1 MDLFYILTGATVG
14 LVIGLTGVGGGS
26 LMTPLLVLGFGI
38 NPAVA
43 VGTDLLYAAIT
54 KAGGVFFHQ
63 RQGTVD
69 WKIAGAMALGSIPSS
84 LITIAILADLHQSGI
99 NFEKIM
105 MVTLSAMLILTSIV
119 VFLRN
124 RFLSYLH
131 TTLSG
136 KKPILTFLVGYRG
149 YFTVLSG
156 VLLGIVVSLSSVGA
170 GAIGSAILFLL
181 YPRKPAIS
189 IVGTDLAHAVPLTAV
204 AGLGHLQIGTV
215 DLPLLIGL
223 LIGGIPSIYLGSL
236 IGKNMP
242 DKILRPMIGAILLLL
257 GLALLYGL

>member
-1 MDLFYILTGATVG
+1 MDLFYILTGGIVG
-14 LVIGLTGVGGGS
+14 LIIGLTGVGGGS

-38 NPAVA
+38 NPAIA

-69 WKIAGAMALGSIPSS
+69 WKIAGLLASGSIPSS
-84 LITIAILADLHQSGI
+84 LITIAILGYLHKSGV
-99 NFEKIM
+99 NFENVM
-105 MVTLSAMLILTSIV
+105 MATLSAMLILTAVV

-124 RFLSYLH
+124 RLLSYLH
-131 TTLSG
+131 TTLSE
-136 KKPILTFLVGYRG
+136 KKSFLSFLVGYRSV
-149 YFTVLSG
+149 FTFLSG

-189 IVGTDLAHAVPLTAV
+189 IVGTDLAHAVPLTAI
-204 AGLGHLQIGTV
+204 AGLGHLQLGTV
-215 DLPLLIGL
+215 DLILLTGL
-223 LIGGIPSIYLGSL
+223 LLGGLPSIYLGSL

-242 DKILRPMIGAILLLL
+242 DKILRPMIGSILLLL
-257 GLALLYGL
+257 GITLLYR